1 MGYRFQIA
9 RRYLAGRRRFSLISI
24 ITSLSTVGVALG
36 VAALIVVLSVM
47 NGFYDFVQ
55 GVLVSR
61 SPHVV
66 VTPAGSDGGGGGGES
81 AAQGLPRPDSLAQ
94 GARRLRYV
102 ERASPY
108 VEGKAL
114 VAPDDGSGGGGA
126 GNRVVQVRGVRPAA
140 TAQIGSGGEGTQ
152 SETAPERNASGET
165 TAGRRDSARYELG
178 RPDDGGGPPGIVV
191 GSRMADRLGL
201 LPASSEGDGRPSE
214 RAGSRVSLFS
224 APAIERAFTQIFG
237 GPPLMQFEVRG
248 VYRQQ
253 SAYDQGRAYVAY
265 DEAQRLFHMDDRAT
279 GLAVRLTD
287 LDRAG
292 EVKAALREQLGDGY
306 RVQTWYDLKGSLYD
320 VMRLE
325 KWGASA
331 ILLLIIVVAAFNI
344 VGSMMMIVIEKQ
356 RDIGALK
363 AMGASAKDV
372 RRIFLG
378 EGLLIGGIGTTAGL
392 TLGLSLA
399 FLQERFSL
407 VPMAQAESFLI
418 DAYPVAVRPFDVV
431 VIAAAA
437 MGLCALAA
445 VSPARRAAAVE
456 PARAV
461 QGE

>member
-1 MGYRFQIA
+1 LGYRFQIA

-36 VAALIVVLSVM
+36 VASLIVVLSVM

-66 VTPAGSDGGGGGGES
+66 VTPAGGEGGS
-81 AAQGLPRPDSLAQ
+81 AQGFLRPDSLAQ
-94 GARRLRYV
+94 EARRLRYV
-102 ERASPY
+102 ERAAPY

-114 VAPDDGSGGGGA
+114 VAPRAAGGGGGGG

-140 TAQIGSGGEGTQ
+140 TAQIGSGPRDEEKDA
-152 SETAPERNASGET
+152 SES
-165 TAGRRDSARYELG
+165 DSARYDLE
-178 RPDDGGGPPGIVV
+178 RSEDDGSPGIVV
-191 GSRMADRLGL
+191 ESRMAERLGL
-201 LPASSEGDGRPSE
+201 LPASPGRPGGTE
-214 RAGSRVSLFS
+214 RTGSHVSLFS
-224 APAIERAFTQIFG
+224 APAIERVFTQIFG

-248 VYRQQ
+248 VYEQP
-253 SAYDQGRAYVAY
+253 STYDQGRAYIAY
-265 DEAQRLFHMDDRAT
+265 GEAQRLFHMDGRAT
-279 GLAVRLTD
+279 GLALRLTD
-287 LDRAG
+287 LDHADG
-292 EVKAALREQLGDGY
+292 VKSALQRQLGNGY
-306 RVQTWYDLKGSLYD
+306 RVETWYDLQGSLYD

-378 EGLLIGGIGTTAGL
+378 EGLLIGAVGTGAGL
-392 TLGLSLA
+392 ALGLSLA

-418 DAYPVAVRPFDVV
+418 NAYPVAVRPLDVV
-431 VIAAAA
+431 LIAAAA

-445 VSPARRAAAVE
+445 VYPARRAAAVQ